1 MSTPLALRAWVDE
14 SGSDHARDPG
24 TYILA
29 AAVVSTIEEDA
40 VRTVM
45 SSLRMSQRKVHWRD
59 EGTRRRQA
67 IIEAIANTCI
77 EHIVVVRQRIPAERR
92 TERARRKCLER
103 LITELEARG
112 IHELVLESRGPS
124 DDQRDID
131 MLNAAYVKPRSASE
145 NAADRLRCRAMTS
158 ATTSSRMDA
167 ASASVFG
174 RFCETSMRPRCR
186 RSTARARIRAVR
198 RARGACRA
206 AAQVRASP
214 HPAAP

>member
-29 AAVVSTIEEDA
+29 AAVVSTIEEDT

-124 DDQRDID
+124 DDRRDID
-131 MLNAAYVKPRSASE
+131 MLNALRSQH
-145 NAADRLRCRAMTS
+145 RTS
-158 ATTSSRMDA
+158 PATTLHHLVGAGEPMLWVPDSICGAISSLRTGD
-167 ASASVFG
+167 
-174 RFCETSMRPRCR
+174 ETY
-186 RSTARARIRAVR
+186 
-198 RARGACRA
+198 A
-206 AAQVRASP
+206 AALGEALTIVDV
-214 HPAAP
+214 